1 MKVDTFVRLAAR
13 NIRHRGKRSLL
24 TVIGVFIGVA
34 AVVSL
39 IALSQGLEQGIQ
51 ESLNEAGAN
60 KITVEISDSAAEGFD
75 DSQVSAVRGVRGVE
89 DAAAFSESVRRV
101 ERDDQSGFASVVG
114 LPGGQ
119 EGEIIRQTKSI
130 EIVEGRDLRGSD
142 SGAAIVSQQLSDRL
156 FEDTEPLRSEFSING
171 TDFGIVGV
179 FETGDRGI
187 QNSIILPESSE
198 SDLGDGDEDVA
209 DQIVVAAGDGQ
220 EPAEVAERVERE
232 LRQARGVDRDEQGFS
247 ATTQAQLAQQRTQT
261 LGIVQ
266 GVVTGI
272 ASISLLVGAVSIL
285 NTMYTSVT
293 ERTGEIG
300 VMKAIGAKK
309 RQILAIF
316 LLESSM
322 VGVAGGILGLMFGAG
337 LAKVASIAASRLI
350 DASLQPIIPVWLAAG
365 AILFSAGLGAVSGIL
380 PARRA
385 ANLSPVDALREE

>member
-1 MKVDTFVRLAAR
+1 
-13 NIRHRGKRSLL
+13 
-24 TVIGVFIGVA
+24 
-34 AVVSL
+34 VSR
-39 IALSQGLEQGIQ
+39 
-51 ESLNEAGAN
+51 
-60 KITVEISDSAAEGFD
+60 TPPP
-75 DSQVSAVRGVRGVE
+75 
-89 DAAAFSESVRRV
+89 AFSESLRQV

-114 LPGGQ
+114 IPGGR

-130 EIVEGRDLRGSD
+130 EVVEGRDLRGSD
-142 SGAAIVSQQLSDRL
+142 SGAALVAQQLTSRL

-171 TDFGIVGV
+171 TDFRTVGV

-187 QNSIILPESSE
+187 QNSIILPASSE
-198 SDLGDGDEDVA
+198 SDLGSGDEDVA
-209 DQIVVAAGDGQ
+209 DQIVVAAGNGQ

-232 LRQARGVDRDEQGFS
+232 LRQTRGVDRDEQGFS

-293 ERTGEIG
+293 ERTSEIG

-322 VGVAGGILGLMFGAG
+322 VGVAGGILGLVLGAG
-337 LAKVASIAASRLI
+337 LAELASIAATRLI

>member
-51 ESLNEAGAN
+51 DSLNEAGAN
-60 KITVEISDSAAEGFD
+60 KITVEVSDSAAEGFD
-75 DSQVSAVRGVRGVE
+75 DSQVSAVKGVRGVE
-89 DAAAFSESVRRV
+89 DAAAFSESLRRV

-114 LPGGQ
+114 IPGGR

-130 EIVEGRDLRGSD
+130 EVVEGRDLRGSD
-142 SGAAIVSQQLSDRL
+142 SGAALVAQQLTSRL

-171 TDFGIVGV
+171 TDFRTVGV

-187 QNSIILPESSE
+187 QNSIILPASSE
-198 SDLGDGDEDVA
+198 SDLGSGDEDVA
-209 DQIVVAAGDGQ
+209 DQIVVAAGTGQ

-232 LRQARGVDRDEQGFS
+232 LRQTRGVDRDEQGFS

-293 ERTGEIG
+293 ERTSEIG

-322 VGVAGGILGLMFGAG
+322 VGVAGGLLGLVLGAG
-337 LAKVASIAASRLI
+337 LAELASVAATRLI
-350 DASLQPIIPVWLAAG
+350 DASLQPIIPLWLAAG

>member
-1 MKVDTFVRLAAR
+1 VKVDTFVRLAAR

-51 ESLNEAGAN
+51 DSLNEAGAN
-60 KITVEISDSAAEGFD
+60 KITVEVSDSAAEGFD
-75 DSQVSAVRGVRGVE
+75 DSQVSAVKGVRGVE
-89 DAAAFSESVRRV
+89 DAAAFSESLRRV

-114 LPGGQ
+114 IPGGR

-130 EIVEGRDLRGSD
+130 EVVEGRDLRGSD
-142 SGAAIVSQQLSDRL
+142 SGAALVAQQLSDRL

-171 TDFGIVGV
+171 TDFRTVGV

-187 QNSIILPESSE
+187 QNSIILPASSE
-198 SDLGDGDEDVA
+198 SDLGSGDEDVA
-209 DQIVVAAGDGQ
+209 DQIVVAAGNGQ

-232 LRQARGVDRDEQGFS
+232 LRQTRGVDRDEQGFS

-293 ERTGEIG
+293 ERTSEIG

-322 VGVAGGILGLMFGAG
+322 VGVTGGLLGLVLGAG
-337 LAKVASIAASRLI
+337 LAELASIAATRLI